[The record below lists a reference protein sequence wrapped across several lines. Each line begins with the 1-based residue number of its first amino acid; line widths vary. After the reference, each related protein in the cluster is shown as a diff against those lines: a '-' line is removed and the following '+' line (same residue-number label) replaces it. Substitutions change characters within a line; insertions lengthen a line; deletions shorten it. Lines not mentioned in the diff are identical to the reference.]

1 MNTDTTEYI
10 QDQTD
15 IASSGYYR
23 FMSHLGRL
31 TAFEVK
37 EKKCGG
43 QYKILVEYVQTPNID
58 NIILVSAQVGKS
70 AL

>member
-10 QDQTD
+10 QDQTE
-15 IASSGYYR
+15 IALSGYYR

-37 EKKCGG
+37 ENKCGG
-43 QYKILVEYVQTPNID
+43 QYKMLVEYVQIHDID
-58 NIILVSAQVGKS
+58 ARDVHFIYNKHYF
-70 AL
+70 